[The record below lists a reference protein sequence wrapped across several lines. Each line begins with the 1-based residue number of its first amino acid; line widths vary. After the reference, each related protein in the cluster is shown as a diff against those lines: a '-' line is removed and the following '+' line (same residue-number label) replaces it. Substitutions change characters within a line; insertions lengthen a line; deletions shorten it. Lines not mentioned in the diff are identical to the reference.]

1 MVRRNDSQSKKD
13 EEVKTMDKMF
23 ELINS
28 LNALTKAVTAL
39 TEKITSEYLNTF
51 ETIYDSEKDEP
62 QEITAKEQ
70 PTPEQQTVTFEELR
84 SRLSEISR
92 NGHTAEVKEL
102 LRKFGADKLSD
113 VAESDYTALLAE
125 AEVIAN
131 AG

>member
-1 MVRRNDSQSKKD
+1 
-13 EEVKTMDKMF
+13 MDKMF

-28 LNALTKAVTAL
+28 INALAKAVMAL
-39 TEKITSEYLNTF
+39 TEKITSEYLDTF
-51 ETIYDSEKDEP
+51 ETIYDPAVDEP
-62 QEITAKEQ
+62 QETKPKEQ
-70 PTPEQQTVTFEELR
+70 STPEQQAVTFVELR

-102 LRKFGADKLSD
+102 LQKFGADKLSD

-125 AEVIAN
+125 AEAIAN